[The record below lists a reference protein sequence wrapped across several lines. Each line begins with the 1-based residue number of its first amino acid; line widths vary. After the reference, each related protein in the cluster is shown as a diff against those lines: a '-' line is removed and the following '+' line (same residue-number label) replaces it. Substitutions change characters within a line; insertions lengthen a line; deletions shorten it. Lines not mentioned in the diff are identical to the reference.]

1 MKKEIQQF
9 FGPANPAS
17 LSLAPSHHKPLHHQR
32 DTHLEDLHDDPL
44 VVGDVDGLK
53 DLAVLPSAELSNQ
66 LVVVLVA
73 AGTKRREAV
82 VGEEWITNRAAGR
95 GAGSPP
101 SPPGQPST
109 GAGDQETLP
118 TG

>member
-9 FGPANPAS
+9 FGPANPAP
-17 LSLAPSHHKPLHHQR
+17 LSCPQAATSHHQR

-66 LVVVLVA
+66 LVVVLIA

-82 VGEEWITNRAAGR
+82 VGEE
-95 GAGSPP
+95 
-101 SPPGQPST
+101 
-109 GAGDQETLP
+109 
-118 TG
+118 